1 MLSYVWVFVTPW
13 TVAHQAPLS
22 MRFSWQE
29 YRSGVPYPPPGN
41 FPDPGIKPT
50 SLTSPALEGGFFATS
65 ATAEIGKPRLYVRRD
80 LCILLLPPFSSSSLC
95 LPQRCIIYILHL
107 ISRMFNFIN
116 VVEFL
121 DIKSVWIILNLP
133 FILWIPYFS
142 LTVQY
147 RMYVYIHTCTYRHIY
162 IYISGIYFLLTSLI
176 FVYVCVCVFSH

>member
-1 MLSYVWVFVTPW
+1 MSNCSATPY
-13 TVAHQAPLS
+13 TVAPQAPLS

-29 YRSGVPYPPPGN
+29 YWSGVPYPPPGN

-176 FVYVCVCVFSH
+176 FVYVCVCV